1 MLTDMACLY
10 YDTQSCLQMS
20 SGRGRGNGG
29 GSCDSFISCSQPQM
43 HRYIYDFVPSRKMME
58 LILTNHDQ
66 GIALRE
72 R

>member
-1 MLTDMACLY
+1 MNY
-10 YDTQSCLQMS
+10 
-20 SGRGRGNGG
+20 GRGRGNGG
-29 GSCDSFISCSQPQM
+29 GSCDSFICCSQLQM

-72 R
+72 K